1 MAYSKFTSEDL
12 RNARKA
18 GFKKKKPKKPK
29 TKTYNA
35 LSNYQERYNQWVKDL
50 KAAATKGKKLDAM
63 RRELRNL

>member
-1 MAYSKFTSEDL
+1 MAYSKFTPEDL

-35 LSNYQERYNQWVKDL
+35 LERFQDRYNQWVKDL
-50 KAAATKGKKLDAM
+50 KAAATKGKKLESM
-63 RRELRNL
+63 RRDLRNL